1 MAVSLAQLAGA
12 LRIGDGTT
20 EPEEPQLAILTRLAA
35 VAEALVSVTAPDAP
49 ETIRDEA
56 AIRIAS
62 YLYDAPT
69 SAGSDQYAAAM
80 VNSGAGG
87 LLSRWVSR
95 RAVTG
100 GELSPPGAGLDVAQ
114 VQALIDAALE
124 AHRAADH
131 GGGGARR
138 SR

>member
-1 MAVSLAQLAGA
+1 MAVSVAQLSGA

-35 VAEALVSVTAPDAP
+35 VAEALVAVTAPDAP

-56 AIRIAS
+56 VIRIAS

-69 SAGSDQYAAAM
+69 SAASDRYAAAM

-100 GELSPPGAGLDVAQ
+100 GELAPPGLDAAG

-131 GGGGARR
+131 GGER
-138 SR
+138 SG

>member
-49 ETIRDEA
+49 EIIRDEA
-56 AIRIAS
+56 VIRIAS

-100 GELSPPGAGLDVAQ
+100 GPAGTPDAGGIDAAA
-114 VQALIDAALE
+114 VQALIDAAIE
-124 AHRAADH
+124 THRAEDH
-131 GGGGARR
+131 AQRR
-138 SR
+138 SG

>member
-1 MAVSLAQLAGA
+1 MAVTLAQLAGA

-56 AIRIAS
+56 AVRIAS

-69 SAGSDQYAAAM
+69 SAGSDRYAAAM

-87 LLSRWVSR
+87 LLSRWIPR
-95 RAVTG
+95 RAITG
-100 GELSPPGAGLDVAQ
+100 RVAS
-114 VQALIDAALE
+114 LP
-124 AHRAADH
+124 
-131 GGGGARR
+131 
-138 SR
+138 

>member
-20 EPEEPQLAILTRLAA
+20 EPEEPQLAILTRLME
-35 VAEALVSVTAPDAP
+35 VAEALVSATAPDAP

-56 AIRIAS
+56 AIRIAA

-69 SAGSDQYAAAM
+69 SAASDQYAAAM

-87 LLSRWVSR
+87 LLARWVVR

-100 GELSPPGAGLDVAQ
+100 GKP
-114 VQALIDAALE
+114 
-124 AHRAADH
+124 
-131 GGGGARR
+131 
-138 SR
+138 

>member
-35 VAEALVSVTAPDAP
+35 VAEALISVTAPAAP
-49 ETIRDEA
+49 EPVRDEA
-56 AIRIAS
+56 SIRIAA

-69 SAGSDQYAAAM
+69 SAGSDLYAAA
-80 VNSGAGG
+80 VAQLAGRAG
-87 LLSRWVSR
+87 SCRGGSLR

-100 GELSPPGAGLDVAQ
+100 RGTCAASVCRDGRLAGYSPDEKDG
-114 VQALIDAALE
+114 
-124 AHRAADH
+124 
-131 GGGGARR
+131 
-138 SR
+138 